1 MIERI
6 LAAVDGSDTAMKAV
20 AWAANLAA
28 KHGAE
33 LALVAVMGDP
43 VTADPGLADY
53 ARAEHIREPAA
64 ALANAAADNI
74 LRRAREQAAAAGARH
89 VTITAEMGD
98 PAGRIIEAARAAKA
112 DLIVVGHRGHGRLA
126 GLLLGSVAQK
136 LVSHAPCPV
145 LVVR

>member
-20 AWAANLAA
+20 DWAAVLAA
-28 KHGAE
+28 KHGAA
-33 LALVAVMGDP
+33 LDLVAVVSDP
-43 VTADPGLADY
+43 VSADPGLSDY

-74 LRRAREQAAAAGARH
+74 LRRARERASAAGAR
-89 VTITAEMGD
+89 TISVVAEVGD
-98 PAGRIIEAARAAKA
+98 PATRLVEAARVSKA
-112 DLIVVGHRGHGRLA
+112 DMIVVGHRGHGRLA
-126 GLLLGSVAQK
+126 GLLIGSVAQK